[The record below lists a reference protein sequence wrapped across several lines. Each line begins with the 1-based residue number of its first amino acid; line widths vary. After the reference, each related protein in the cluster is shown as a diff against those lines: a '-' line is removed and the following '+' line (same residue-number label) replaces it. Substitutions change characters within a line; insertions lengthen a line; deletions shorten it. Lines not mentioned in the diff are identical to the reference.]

1 MALVVVEKNYE
12 EPITEAFWEDSD
24 RILKPCLDVR
34 DVRWLRSLVSADGR
48 RTVCLFEG
56 PDAESVREAYRS
68 AGLAFERVYPVREVT
83 ADS

>member
-1 MALVVVEKNYE
+1 MALVVVEKSYE
-12 EPITEAFWEDSD
+12 EPLTEESWDEGD

-34 DVRWLRSLVSADGR
+34 SVRWLRSLVSQDR
-48 RTVCLFEG
+48 KRTLCLFEG

-68 AGLAFERVYPVREVT
+68 AGLAFERVYPVHEVT